1 VIGQLPTE
9 SIAAAILVLRGQ
21 KVILD
26 ADLAA
31 LYGIATKA
39 LNQAVKR
46 NSKRFPADFMF
57 RLDSAEIQ
65 LLNRSQFVTGSR
77 KHRDPR
83 FAPFAFTEHGA
94 VMAASLINSEHA
106 IEMSIYVVRTFVK
119 LRQLLATNAD
129 LAARLKEL
137 ETHVTQQFGTYD
149 QTLTGILKTLRELMN
164 PPVTKRRAIGF
175 TADLD

>member
-1 VIGQLPTE
+1 
-9 SIAAAILVLRGQ
+9 
-21 KVILD
+21 
-26 ADLAA
+26 
-31 LYGIATKA
+31 
-39 LNQAVKR
+39 
-46 NSKRFPADFMF
+46 
-57 RLDSAEIQ
+57 
-65 LLNRSQFVTGSR
+65 
-77 KHRDPR
+77 
-83 FAPFAFTEHGA
+83 
-94 VMAASLINSEHA
+94 MAASLINSEHA